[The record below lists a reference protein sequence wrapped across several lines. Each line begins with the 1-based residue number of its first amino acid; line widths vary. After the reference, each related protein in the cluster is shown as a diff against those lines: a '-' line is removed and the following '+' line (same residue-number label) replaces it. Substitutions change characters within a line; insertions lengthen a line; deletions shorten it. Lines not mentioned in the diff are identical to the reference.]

1 MSNLRQVG
9 LGLILYAQD
18 NKDMFPWQISTN
30 QGGIAELAQDGNAA
44 DHFVKLAS
52 YFPSPRIFLC
62 PTDKERQVGTT
73 NYFGF
78 SNTNLSYF
86 AAPTASLTL
95 TSSPVVMILSGDRHL
110 AFNEQPVKPGLFSVT
125 NPAAMS
131 WTKELH
137 HLKNA
142 AQTLG
147 VLVFADGHAEV
158 VMTPRL
164 AEKFQ
169 AQAIATNRLAIP

>member
-1 MSNLRQVG
+1 M
-9 LGLILYAQD
+9 LI
-18 NKDMFPWQISTN
+18 
-30 QGGIAELAQDGNAA
+30 
-44 DHFVKLAS
+44 
-52 YFPSPRIFLC
+52 C
-62 PTDKERQVGTT
+62 PTDKARQATAA
-73 NYFGF
+73 NYSSF
-78 SNTNLSYF
+78 SSTNLSYF
-86 AAPTASLTL
+86 ASLHASLAL
-95 TSSPVVMILSGDRHL
+95 TSNPSVLILAGDRHL

-147 VLVFADGHAEV
+147 VLVFSDGHAEV